1 MKTAFDYKQELDR
14 LTFTQEEKEAMT
26 ARLLSAVPGKNT
38 RRQSKGLRRGIVAAV
53 AAAACLT
60 VAAGATGLLKLPST
74 AFAPVF
80 GAAETEI
87 IDRIGHPV
95 DASATSG
102 GVTITADAV
111 LGDKY
116 HYAVAYTLTKND
128 GTAFDLPDCRNLL
141 FEDSRSDIATTGGVT
156 GYSYFYDADPADNA
170 IQYAAIYETTE
181 PVAQGT
187 VVRAHFKNLCEAGPA
202 GEAPEQLI
210 RGSWALSFRL
220 NFEDLSTTLALD
232 TPVVLAGHDA
242 VLNDLTISPIGL
254 SLSYTFP
261 EAIPMPEQESGRES
275 AAQEAWTDLV
285 FGSIPMEL
293 RQKDGVVLNIQN
305 ASGSSETDGQG
316 AMHCTKGVTFDAILP
331 LEDLES
337 ITICGVT
344 FPISAS

>member
-26 ARLLSAVPGKNT
+26 ARLLSAVPEKNT

-60 VAAGATGLLKLPST
+60 GRGRCHRT
-74 AFAPVF
+74 AQTAQHRFAPVF

-128 GTAFDLPDCRNLL
+128 GTAFDLPDCRDLL

-220 NFEDLSTTLALD
+220 NFEDMSSTWPGYA
-232 TPVVLAGHDA
+232 VVLAGHDA
-242 VLNDLTISPIGL
+242 VLNDLT
-254 SLSYTFP
+254 FP
-261 EAIPMPEQESGRES
+261 PS
-275 AAQEAWTDLV
+275 A
-285 FGSIPMEL
+285 
-293 RQKDGVVLNIQN
+293 
-305 ASGSSETDGQG
+305 
-316 AMHCTKGVTFDAILP
+316 
-331 LEDLES
+331 
-337 ITICGVT
+337 
-344 FPISAS
+344 